1 MTTISSSD
9 SNAALH
15 AAESATECAGLL
27 LSTIIARKRSGWS
40 VKISCGT
47 TFDGTR
53 PEMTG
58 APVTGDRPTPPNVN
72 SGANDECRCCP
83 PRLAKLPVRI
93 HSSLLREEQRVLLG
107 LLDAEVLEDRRAAGG
122 GDASRRSADQ

>member
-1 MTTISSSD
+1 MTTISSND
-9 SNAALH
+9 SNALRH
-15 AAESATECAGLL
+15 AAESANECAGLL

-47 TFDGTR
+47 TLEGIK

-58 APVTGDRPTPPNVN
+58 EPVTGVRPTPPKVN
-72 SGANDECRCCP
+72 NGANAECRCWL

-93 HSSLLREEQRVLLG
+93 HSSLFRYEQRVLLG
-107 LLDAEVLEDRRAAGG
+107 AC
-122 GDASRRSADQ
+122 